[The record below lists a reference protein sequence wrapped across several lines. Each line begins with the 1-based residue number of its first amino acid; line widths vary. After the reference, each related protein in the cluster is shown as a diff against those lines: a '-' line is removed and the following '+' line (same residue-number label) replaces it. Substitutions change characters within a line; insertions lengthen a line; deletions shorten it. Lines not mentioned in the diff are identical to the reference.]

1 MQPISFF
8 YFVPFSNISIISLC
22 AHIYLAKKTFV
33 PKSHQT
39 PGPGLDLLKARLQGS
54 NLVLGV
60 LQVVLEVILMP
71 VKICK
76 ISTIYSEVRL
86 SATQN
91 NK

>member
-1 MQPISFF
+1 VLIYTWLKKP
-8 YFVPFSNISIISLC
+8 LC
-22 AHIYLAKKTFV
+22 QNHIKHLA
-33 PKSHQT
+33 
-39 PGPGLDLLKARLQGS
+39 PGLDLLKARLQGS